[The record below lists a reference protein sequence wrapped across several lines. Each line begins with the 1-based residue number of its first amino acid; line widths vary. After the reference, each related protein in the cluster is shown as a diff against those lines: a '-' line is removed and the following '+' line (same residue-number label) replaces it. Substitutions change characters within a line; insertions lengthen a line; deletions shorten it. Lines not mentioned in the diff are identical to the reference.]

1 MEYEKKVR
9 LRNRIVDAVVFI
21 VLLAG
26 VSAVTLVLFYR
37 QTMGN
42 PGYYHSDMKAYIL
55 EMQGLE
61 SGYQF
66 PYPIFFKLGAL
77 IHLFAPPELSVAI
90 ATMLLNSLGMIVTK
104 LAFNHLTLRVLED
117 GLRLRQNSKKSGK
130 DLQDKRLQQGGPAE
144 IKHFERSSD
153 IARNSDIVRSSEAA
167 GRSDRSWLAGIMI
180 SIVVICLFFV
190 SMLYPP
196 SGIYLPGIRFIYLG
210 VFTANPFHN
219 ATFMAARPFA
229 VLAFLWYVKLLS
241 VYEEGVHRV
250 ADYVLFA
257 VFLLL
262 ATMTKPSFTL
272 VMVSTAGLIMLYRL
286 FRTKFRNFIPTVQLG
301 LCFVPTFLDL
311 LYQFR
316 GVFVPVEGEEGG
328 LGFCFGEVWMQY
340 TSNIVLAVGLAVGF
354 PLLVLVLNY
363 KECRKN
369 TTLCFSW
376 QFYLVSFAEAFFLYE
391 KGFRKFDFN
400 FSWGYMYG
408 IFFCHFCALLLL
420 VRKTAEMMCG
430 RAGLGTTGSVQ
441 GSGNVGISIMLL
453 AVQWLAFFS
462 HVVCGL
468 FYFKTIFG
476 GAMYY

>member
-1 MEYEKKVR
+1 MKARCTERKEVMECREKVR
-9 LRNRIVDAVVFI
+9 RRNRIIDIAVFI
-21 VLLAG
+21 ILLAG

-42 PGYYHSDMKAYIL
+42 PGSYHSDMKAYIL

-61 SGYQF
+61 SGYEF

-90 ATMLLNSLGMIVTK
+90 ATMLLNSLGIIVAK
-104 LAFNHLTLRVLED
+104 LAFNHLTLQVLED
-117 GLRLRQNSKKSGK
+117 GLILCRREQRA
-130 DLQDKRLQQGGPAE
+130 DK
-144 IKHFERSSD
+144 
-153 IARNSDIVRSSEAA
+153 
-167 GRSDRSWLAGIMI
+167 SWLAGIVI
-180 SIVVICLFFV
+180 SMAVTGLFFV

-196 SGIYLPGIRFIYLG
+196 TGIYLPGIRFKYLG

-241 VYEEGVHRV
+241 VYEQGEHKT

-272 VMVSTAGLIMLYRL
+272 VMVSTAGLIMLFRL
-286 FRTKFRNFIPTVQLG
+286 FRAKFRNFIPTVQLG

-311 LYQFR
+311 LYQFK

-340 TSNIVLAVGLAVGF
+340 TSNFVLAVGLAVGF

-369 TTLCFSW
+369 TLLCFSW
-376 QFYLVSFAEAFFLYE
+376 QLYLVSFAEAFFLYE
-391 KGFRKFDFN
+391 KGFRKYDFN

-408 IFFCHFCALLLL
+408 IFFCHFCAL
-420 VRKTAEMMCG
+420 VMVIRKTAEAVSGRTGQG
-430 RAGLGTTGSVQ
+430 RAA
-441 GSGNVGISIMLL
+441 ILL
-453 AVQWLAFFS
+453 VCQWLAFLG

>member
-1 MEYEKKVR
+1 MECREKVR
-9 LRNRIVDAVVFI
+9 RRNRIIDIAVFI
-21 VLLAG
+21 ILLAS

-42 PGYYHSDMKAYIL
+42 PGSYHSDMKAYIL

-61 SGYQF
+61 SGYEF

-90 ATMLLNSLGMIVTK
+90 ATMLLNGLGIIVTK
-104 LAFNHLTLRVLED
+104 LAFNHLTLQVLED
-117 GLRLRQNSKKSGK
+117 GLILCRREQRA
-130 DLQDKRLQQGGPAE
+130 DK
-144 IKHFERSSD
+144 
-153 IARNSDIVRSSEAA
+153 
-167 GRSDRSWLAGIMI
+167 SWLAGI
-180 SIVVICLFFV
+180 VVSMAVTGLFFV

-196 SGIYLPGIRFIYLG
+196 TGIYLPGIRFKYLG

-229 VLAFLWYVKLLS
+229 VLAFLWYVKLLP
-241 VYEEGVHRV
+241 VYEQGEHKT

-272 VMVSTAGLIMLYRL
+272 VMVSTAGLIMLFRL
-286 FRTKFRNFIPTVQLG
+286 FRAKFRNFIPTVQLG

-311 LYQFR
+311 LYQFK

-340 TSNIVLAVGLAVGF
+340 TSNFVLAVGLAVGF

-369 TTLCFSW
+369 TLLCFSW
-376 QFYLVSFAEAFFLYE
+376 QLYLVSFAEAFFLYE
-391 KGFRKFDFN
+391 KGFRKYDFN

-408 IFFCHFCALLLL
+408 IFFCHFCAL
-420 VRKTAEMMCG
+420 VIVIRKTAEAVSG
-430 RAGLGTTGSVQ
+430 RTGQ
-441 GSGNVGISIMLL
+441 GKAVILL
-453 AVQWLAFFS
+453 VCQWLAFLG

-468 FYFKTIFG
+468 FYFKTLFG

>member
-1 MEYEKKVR
+1 MECREKVR
-9 LRNRIVDAVVFI
+9 RRNRIIDIAVFI
-21 VLLAG
+21 ILLAG

-42 PGYYHSDMKAYIL
+42 PGSYHSDMKAYIL

-61 SGYQF
+61 SGYEF

-90 ATMLLNSLGMIVTK
+90 ATMLLNSLGIIVAK
-104 LAFNHLTLRVLED
+104 LAFNHLTLQVLED
-117 GLRLRQNSKKSGK
+117 GLILCRREQRA
-130 DLQDKRLQQGGPAE
+130 DK
-144 IKHFERSSD
+144 
-153 IARNSDIVRSSEAA
+153 
-167 GRSDRSWLAGIMI
+167 SWLAGIVI
-180 SIVVICLFFV
+180 SMAVTGLFFV

-196 SGIYLPGIRFIYLG
+196 TGIYLPGIRFKYLG

-219 ATFMAARPFA
+219 ATFMVARPFA

-241 VYEEGVHRV
+241 VYEQHKT

-272 VMVSTAGLIMLYRL
+272 VMVSTAGLIMLFRL
-286 FRTKFRNFIPTVQLG
+286 FRAKFRNFIPTVQLG

-311 LYQFR
+311 LYQFK

-340 TSNIVLAVGLAVGF
+340 TSNFVLAVGLAVGF

-369 TTLCFSW
+369 TLLCFSW
-376 QFYLVSFAEAFFLYE
+376 QLYLVSFAEAFFLYE
-391 KGFRKFDFN
+391 KGFRKYDFN

-408 IFFCHFCALLLL
+408 IFFCHFCAL
-420 VRKTAEMMCG
+420 VMVIRKTAEAVSGRTGQG
-430 RAGLGTTGSVQ
+430 RAA
-441 GSGNVGISIMLL
+441 ILL
-453 AVQWLAFFS
+453 VCQWLAFLG

>member
-1 MEYEKKVR
+1 M
-9 LRNRIVDAVVFI
+9 
-21 VLLAG
+21 
-26 VSAVTLVLFYR
+26 
-37 QTMGN
+37 
-42 PGYYHSDMKAYIL
+42 
-55 EMQGLE
+55 
-61 SGYQF
+61 
-66 PYPIFFKLGAL
+66 
-77 IHLFAPPELSVAI
+77 AI
-90 ATMLLNSLGMIVTK
+90 ATMLLNSLGIIVAK
-104 LAFNHLTLRVLED
+104 LAFNHLTLQVLED
-117 GLRLRQNSKKSGK
+117 GLILCRREQRA
-130 DLQDKRLQQGGPAE
+130 DK
-144 IKHFERSSD
+144 
-153 IARNSDIVRSSEAA
+153 
-167 GRSDRSWLAGIMI
+167 SWLAGIVI
-180 SIVVICLFFV
+180 SMAVTGLFFV

-196 SGIYLPGIRFIYLG
+196 TGIYLPGIRFKYLG

-219 ATFMAARPFA
+219 ATFMVARPFA

-241 VYEEGVHRV
+241 VYEQGEHKT

-272 VMVSTAGLIMLYRL
+272 VMVSTAGLIMLFRL
-286 FRTKFRNFIPTVQLG
+286 FRAKFRNFIPTVQLG

-311 LYQFR
+311 LYQFK

-340 TSNIVLAVGLAVGF
+340 TSNFVLAVGLAVGF

-369 TTLCFSW
+369 TLLCFSW
-376 QFYLVSFAEAFFLYE
+376 QLYLVSFAEAFFLYE
-391 KGFRKFDFN
+391 KGFRKYDFN

-408 IFFCHFCALLLL
+408 IFFCHFCAL
-420 VRKTAEMMCG
+420 VMVIRKTAETVSGRTGQG
-430 RAGLGTTGSVQ
+430 RAA
-441 GSGNVGISIMLL
+441 ILL
-453 AVQWLAFFS
+453 VCQWLAFLG